1 MRNTTYDPTANSQK
15 LNPTLLTPD
24 QPARAVDVKELLAQH
39 DEHEGEA
46 LLESYQRA
54 KRHGEIYEYP
64 TDDTEVVK
72 ITDEVIA

>member
-1 MRNTTYDPTANSQK
+1 M
-15 LNPTLLTPD
+15 TLLRTVKNSIRRCRTPD

-64 TDDTEVVK
+64 TNGTEVVK